1 MEIHISFVAEN
12 ILTIGG
18 HAVSNSLFSAVVMT
32 VLLSLFILVARTRL
46 RSFKPSG
53 LEITLE
59 LMYTTLAKL
68 VEDIMGKKNADKFIG
83 FLLTFFFMIL
93 AFNLFGLL
101 PFVPSLGILK
111 PKEPAEAAQTSE
123 VHQPAETDAGI
134 IPTITAEPLQFTHSE
149 NATCLLS
156 GKCFIST
163 QGIVENAEFTPVFR
177 APTADLSNAITFAL
191 ISVIITNIVG
201 FRTLGFKYLKKYFDI
216 SNPINLFVSILEG
229 VSELSKV
236 ISFSFR
242 LFGNIFAGEVLLSVI
257 TALTFGIGTLPFFGL
272 ELLVGTIQA
281 LVFFMLT
288 AVFISLA
295 VEQHH

>member
-1 MEIHISFVAEN
+1 MEIHISFVAEK
-12 ILTIGG
+12 ILSIGSF
-18 HAVSNSLFSAVVMT
+18 AVSNSLFSAVVMT
-32 VLLSLFILVARTRL
+32 VLLAVFIIIARSKL
-46 RSFKPSG
+46 KSFKPKG

-93 AFNLFGLL
+93 VFNLFGLL

-111 PKEPAEAAQTSE
+111 PKEPAAITQTTE
-123 VHQPAETDAGI
+123 VQPPAETE
-134 IPTITAEPLQFTHSE
+134 TSQFVHSA
-149 NATCLLS
+149 NASCLIS

-163 QGIVENAEFTPVFR
+163 QGIVENAEFTPIFR

-191 ISVIITNIVG
+191 ISVIVTNIVG
-201 FRTLGFKYLKKYFDI
+201 FRALGLKYLKKYFDI